1 MSSGK
6 YWKLIKFRFGGKFEK
21 SYLNL
26 YNSQINERSLTFGL
40 GLPLR
45 KTKSE
50 INKYDVKLENQK
62 NEYEAYIIPKQLLLT
77 FFLYYKIF

>member
-1 MSSGK
+1 M
-6 YWKLIKFRFGGKFEK
+6 K

-62 NEYEAYIIPKQLLLT
+62 NEYEAYIVWLL
-77 FFLYYKIF
+77 Y